1 METADG
7 HSRPCNPPP
16 SIRLSNRSQ
25 QQCKQNDE
33 RSKAG
38 RDEIGTVI
46 LKAEKGRIK

>member
-1 METADG
+1 MVIAA
-7 HSRPCNPPP
+7 HAIPPP